1 MTMDD
6 KQKQSM
12 DGFIDWLIDEV
23 LFPKEVADGQRE
35 RNTNQSSDKA
45 LPLQT

>member
-12 DGFIDWLIDEV
+12 DGFIDWLIDV
-23 LFPKEVADGQRE
+23 VIFPKEVADGQRE
-35 RNTNQSSDKA
+35 RNTDQSSDKVI
-45 LPLQT
+45 PLQT